1 MPATAP
7 AMYPAVALATA
18 AAPTA
23 GTDPIEVQALTKH
36 FGGIAALDGVDL
48 VAGAGE
54 VLGII
59 GVNGAGK
66 TTLMNCICGIYRA
79 DAGRVSIGGRD
90 MTGLAP
96 HEIAHAGVGRTFQ
109 IPRVFRRMSL
119 IDNLLIPV
127 LERTAPDEQ
136 LIETAEAMLEQ
147 MRLIDLRHNLAEELS
162 GGQQK
167 LLEMARMLMPEP
179 TVVMLDE
186 PFAGVHPLLCRF
198 MIERIE
204 AIAAAGK
211 TVLLISHDLTSIYR
225 LSRRV
230 AALNQGRVIAEG
242 TVAEIRGNPAVI
254 EAYLGN

>member
-1 MPATAP
+1 MSASTTATMTSA
-7 AMYPAVALATA
+7 
-18 AAPTA
+18 
-23 GTDPIEVQALTKH
+23 IEVHGLYKH
-36 FGGIAALDGVDL
+36 FGGLAALDGIDL
-48 VAGAGE
+48 EARPAE

-79 DAGRVSIGGRD
+79 DRGRVSIGGRD
-90 MTGLAP
+90 MTGLTP

-109 IPRVFRRMSL
+109 IPRVFRKMSL
-119 IDNLLIPV
+119 IDNLLVPV
-127 LERTAPDEQ
+127 LDRAESDRA
-136 LIETAEAMLEQ
+136 LIERAEAMLEQ
-147 MRLIDLRHNLAEELS
+147 MRLIELRHNFAEELS

-179 TVVMLDE
+179 KVVMLDE
-186 PFAGVHPLLCRF
+186 PFAGVHPMLCRF
-198 MIERIE
+198 MIEQIE
-204 AIAAAGK
+204 AIAAGGK

-225 LSRRV
+225 LSHRV

-242 TVAEIRGNPAVI
+242 SVDEIRGNPAVV

>member
-1 MPATAP
+1 MS
-7 AMYPAVALATA
+7 A
-18 AAPTA
+18 A
-23 GTDPIEVQALTKH
+23 IEVRGLFKH
-36 FGGIAALDGVDL
+36 FGGLAALDGIEL
-48 VAGAGE
+48 EARAAE

-79 DAGRVSIGGRD
+79 DKGTVSIGGRD
-90 MTGLAP
+90 MTGLTP

-109 IPRVFRRMSL
+109 IPRVFRKMSL
-119 IDNLLIPV
+119 IDNLLVPV
-127 LERTAPDEQ
+127 LDRGDSDRT
-136 LIETAEAMLEQ
+136 LIERAEAMLEQ
-147 MRLIDLRHNLAEELS
+147 MRLIELRHNFAEELS

-179 TVVMLDE
+179 KVVMLDE
-186 PFAGVHPLLCRF
+186 PFAGVHPMLCRF
-198 MIERIE
+198 MIEQIE
-204 AIAAAGK
+204 AIAAGGK

-225 LSRRV
+225 LSHRV

-242 TVAEIRGNPAVI
+242 SVDEIRGNPAVV

>member
-1 MPATAP
+1 MTVATA
-7 AMYPAVALATA
+7 TA
-18 AAPTA
+18 
-23 GTDPIEVQALTKH
+23 IEVHGLHKH
-36 FGGIAALDGVDL
+36 FGGIAALDGVEL
-48 VAGAGE
+48 VARAAE

-79 DAGRVSIGGRD
+79 DKGRVSIGGRD

-109 IPRVFRRMSL
+109 IPRVFRKMSL
-119 IDNLLIPV
+119 IDNLLVPV
-127 LERTAPDEQ
+127 LDRAETNRA
-136 LIETAEAMLEQ
+136 LIERAEAMLEQ
-147 MRLIDLRHNLAEELS
+147 MRLIELRHNFAEELS

-167 LLEMARMLMPEP
+167 LLEMARMLMPDP
-179 TVVMLDE
+179 KVVMLDE

-198 MIERIE
+198 MIEQIE
-204 AIAAAGK
+204 AIAAGGK

-225 LSRRV
+225 LSHRV

-242 TVAEIRGNPAVI
+242 SVDEIRGNPAVV
-254 EAYLGN
+254 EAYLGA

>member
-1 MPATAP
+1 MTAT
-7 AMYPAVALATA
+7 VASA
-18 AAPTA
+18 
-23 GTDPIEVQALTKH
+23 IEVRGLYKH
-36 FGGIAALDGVDL
+36 FGGIAALDGIEL
-48 VAGAGE
+48 EARAAE

-79 DAGRVSIGGRD
+79 DKGTVSIGGRD
-90 MTGLAP
+90 MTGLTP

-109 IPRVFRRMSL
+109 IPRVFRKMSL
-119 IDNLLIPV
+119 IDNLLVPV
-127 LERTAPDEQ
+127 LDRDEPDRV
-136 LIETAEAMLEQ
+136 LIERAEAMLEQ
-147 MRLIDLRHNLAEELS
+147 MRLIELRHNFAEELS

-179 TVVMLDE
+179 KVVMLDE
-186 PFAGVHPLLCRF
+186 PFAGVHPMLCRF

-204 AIAAAGK
+204 AIAAGGK

-225 LSRRV
+225 LSHRV

-242 TVAEIRGNPAVI
+242 SVDEIRGNPAVV

>member
-1 MPATAP
+1 MSAATTSTMTATSTT
-7 AMYPAVALATA
+7 ATA
-18 AAPTA
+18 ATA
-23 GTDPIEVQALTKH
+23 AIEVHGLYKH
-36 FGGIAALDGVDL
+36 FGGLAALDGIDL
-48 VAGAGE
+48 EARAAE

-79 DAGRVSIGGRD
+79 DKGSVAIGGRD
-90 MTGLAP
+90 VTGLTP

-109 IPRVFRRMSL
+109 IPRVFRKMSL
-119 IDNLLIPV
+119 IDNLLVPV
-127 LERTAPDEQ
+127 LDRADSDRA
-136 LIETAEAMLEQ
+136 LIERAEAMLEQ
-147 MRLIDLRHNLAEELS
+147 MRLIELRHNFAEELS

-179 TVVMLDE
+179 KVVMLDE
-186 PFAGVHPLLCRF
+186 PFAGVHPTLCRF

-204 AIAAAGK
+204 AIAAGGK

-225 LSRRV
+225 LSHRV

-242 TVAEIRGNPAVI
+242 SVAEIRGNPAVV
-254 EAYLGN
+254 EAYLGA

>member
-1 MPATAP
+1 MS
-7 AMYPAVALATA
+7 A
-18 AAPTA
+18 AATTA
-23 GTDPIEVQALTKH
+23 IGVHGLHKH
-36 FGGIAALDGVDL
+36 FGGLVALDGIEL
-48 VAGAGE
+48 EARAGE

-90 MTGLAP
+90 MTGLTP

-109 IPRVFRRMSL
+109 IPRVFRKMSL
-119 IDNLLIPV
+119 IDNLLVPV
-127 LERTAPDEQ
+127 LDRHEPDRA
-136 LIETAEAMLEQ
+136 LIERAEAMLEQ
-147 MRLIDLRHNLAEELS
+147 MRLIELRHNFAEELS

-179 TVVMLDE
+179 KVVMLDE
-186 PFAGVHPLLCRF
+186 PFAGVHPTLCRF
-198 MIERIE
+198 MIEQIE
-204 AIAAAGK
+204 AIAAGGK

-225 LSRRV
+225 LSHRV

-242 TVAEIRGNPAVI
+242 SVAEIRGNPAVV
-254 EAYLGN
+254 EAYLGA

>member
-1 MPATAP
+1 MTAT
-7 AMYPAVALATA
+7 MTATTT
-18 AAPTA
+18 TA
-23 GTDPIEVQALTKH
+23 IEVHGLYKH
-36 FGGIAALDGVDL
+36 FGGIAALDGVEL
-48 VAGAGE
+48 VARAAE

-79 DAGRVSIGGRD
+79 DRGRVSIGGRD
-90 MTGLAP
+90 MTGLTP

-109 IPRVFRRMSL
+109 IPRVFRKMSL
-119 IDNLLIPV
+119 IDNLLVPV
-127 LERTAPDEQ
+127 LDRADPDRA
-136 LIETAEAMLEQ
+136 LIERAEAMLEQ
-147 MRLIDLRHNLAEELS
+147 MRLIELRHNFAEELS

-179 TVVMLDE
+179 KVVMLDE
-186 PFAGVHPLLCRF
+186 PFAGVHPMLCHF

-204 AIAAAGK
+204 AIAAGGK

-225 LSRRV
+225 LSHRV

-242 TVAEIRGNPAVI
+242 SVDEIRGNPAVV
-254 EAYLGN
+254 EAYLGA

>member
-1 MPATAP
+1 M
-7 AMYPAVALATA
+7 TA
-18 AAPTA
+18 A
-23 GTDPIEVQALTKH
+23 IEVHGLYKH
-36 FGGIAALDGVDL
+36 FGGLAALDGIEL
-48 VAGAGE
+48 EARAAE

-79 DAGRVSIGGRD
+79 DKGRVSIGGRD
-90 MTGLAP
+90 MTGLTP

-109 IPRVFRRMSL
+109 IPRVFRKMSL

-127 LERTAPDEQ
+127 LDRADSDQ
-136 LIETAEAMLEQ
+136 VLIEHAEAMLEQ
-147 MRLIDLRHNLAEELS
+147 MRLIDLRHNFAEELS

-179 TVVMLDE
+179 KVVMLDE
-186 PFAGVHPLLCRF
+186 PFAGVHPMLCRF
-198 MIERIE
+198 MIEQIE
-204 AIAAAGK
+204 AIAAGGK

-225 LSRRV
+225 LSHRV

-242 TVAEIRGNPAVI
+242 SVDEIRGNPAVV
-254 EAYLGN
+254 EAYLGA

>member
-1 MPATAP
+1 MSVTTSAT
-7 AMYPAVALATA
+7 MTA
-18 AAPTA
+18 AI
-23 GTDPIEVQALTKH
+23 GVHELHKH
-36 FGGIAALDGVDL
+36 FGGLVALDGIEL
-48 VAGAGE
+48 EARAGE

-79 DAGRVSIGGRD
+79 DRGRVSIGGRD
-90 MTGLAP
+90 MTGLTP

-109 IPRVFRRMSL
+109 VPRVFRKMSL
-119 IDNLLIPV
+119 IDNLLVPV
-127 LERTAPDEQ
+127 LDRPEPDRA
-136 LIETAEAMLEQ
+136 LIERAEAMLEQ
-147 MRLIDLRHNLAEELS
+147 MRLIELRHNFAEELS

-179 TVVMLDE
+179 KVVMLDE
-186 PFAGVHPLLCRF
+186 PFAGVHPTLCRF

-204 AIAAAGK
+204 AIAAGGK

-225 LSRRV
+225 LSHRV

-242 TVAEIRGNPAVI
+242 SVDEIRGNPAVV
-254 EAYLGN
+254 EAYLGA

>member
-1 MPATAP
+1 MSATK
-7 AMYPAVALATA
+7 TA
-18 AAPTA
+18 A
-23 GTDPIEVQALTKH
+23 IEVHGLYKH
-36 FGGIAALDGVDL
+36 FGGLAALDGIEL
-48 VAGAGE
+48 EAHAAE

-79 DAGRVSIGGRD
+79 DRGSVAIGGRD
-90 MTGLAP
+90 MTGLTP

-109 IPRVFRRMSL
+109 IPRVFRKMSL
-119 IDNLLIPV
+119 IDNLLVPV
-127 LERTAPDEQ
+127 LDRADPDQ
-136 LIETAEAMLEQ
+136 ALIERAEAMLEQ
-147 MRLIDLRHNLAEELS
+147 MRLIELRHNFAEELS

-179 TVVMLDE
+179 KVVMLDE
-186 PFAGVHPLLCRF
+186 PFAGVHPTLCRF

-204 AIAAAGK
+204 AIAAGGK

-225 LSRRV
+225 LSHRV

-242 TVAEIRGNPAVI
+242 SVDEIRGNPAVV
-254 EAYLGN
+254 EAYLGA

>member
-1 MPATAP
+1 MTVTTTTA
-7 AMYPAVALATA
+7 
-18 AAPTA
+18 
-23 GTDPIEVQALTKH
+23 IEVHGLHKH
-36 FGGIAALDGVDL
+36 FGGIAALDGVEL
-48 VAGAGE
+48 VARAAE

-79 DAGRVSIGGRD
+79 DKGRVSIGGRD
-90 MTGLAP
+90 MTGLTP

-109 IPRVFRRMSL
+109 IPRVFRKMSL
-119 IDNLLIPV
+119 IDNLLVPV
-127 LERTAPDEQ
+127 LDRAETNRA
-136 LIETAEAMLEQ
+136 LIERAEAMLEQ
-147 MRLIDLRHNLAEELS
+147 MRLIELRHNFAEELS

-179 TVVMLDE
+179 KVVMLDE

-198 MIERIE
+198 MIEQIE
-204 AIAAAGK
+204 AIAAGGK

-225 LSRRV
+225 LSHRV

-242 TVAEIRGNPAVI
+242 SVDEIRGNPAVI
-254 EAYLGN
+254 EAYLGA